1 MKDPGLFDRAQI
13 KLVEDAVSLAE
24 ELVSNYFKMSSSQW
38 LKSRYDVR
46 TAANLADHERV
57 SGPFAQVVGYEAR
70 KKDVPFGSS
79 AFNFYRICLQDGAIL
94 GAVEEKEGFQLFPF
108 VLYVVVHELVHI
120 VRFTKFQQI
129 YEAATTHDTAM
140 EEEHKVHGL
149 TLKILGPVR
158 LEGLS
163 VIREY
168 YGERS
173 VKPGFDKLV

>member
-1 MKDPGLFDRAQI
+1 MKERRMFDLSQI
-13 KLVEDAVSLAE
+13 TAVEDAVCLAE
-24 ELVSNYFKMSSSQW
+24 ELVSNHFKMSSSQW
-38 LKSRYDVR
+38 FKSRYDVR
-46 TAANLADHERV
+46 TAINLADHERV

-79 AFNFYRICLQDGAIL
+79 SFNFYRICLQDGAIL
-94 GAVEEKEGFQLFPF
+94 KAVEEKEGFRLFPF
-108 VLYVVVHELVHI
+108 ALYVVVHELVHI

-129 YEAATTHDTAM
+129 YEAATTHETAM
-140 EEEHKVHGL
+140 AEERQVHGI

-163 VIREY
+163 VILDY